1 MSWKTI
7 QFATDITVFADD
19 DDDGDEKDP
28 KPAPS
33 KTKELTVSN
42 IRSAILDV
50 LQSINLDDFQVQ
62 ESKPEYENRHWSNDD
77 TEEDIKQTRIDHFI
91 ESCVG
96 RLTPLLHDWKAELS
110 KPKPMANYLAYLL
123 DEDYTDEFGD
133 TSLDHT
139 LDKLQA
145 KDGVTGRVVERACAE
160 AGFSLFLTT
169 FRRNVEAIDDEH
181 KVYSD
186 FEERSESEE
195 EYEVIYE
202 LGTILDPSGEPVCK
216 VGNMPTTTASLVQ
229 HTFFNDFA
237 DDETASLQVLLLVPD
252 FHMFI
257 DTLIDLDQE
266 NAKDLLSYTLPKF
279 RAASSDKHELGATVR
294 KICMNIIAK
303 EESILKQDSHVY
315 HSWSRTLVPVSRA
328 CIAMDDM
335 PLLKRALR
343 CFQDASLDAFSELRW
358 ILEQVP
364 FEHVLEGY
372 VVKMAHRTHS
382 DILVGSTRRLQATKR
397 SGDVTKRHN
406 VSLTAAQASICA
418 QWNRREI
425 PILASGSSPRWK
437 SSLPQSEFS

>member
-1 MSWKTI
+1 MSGKTI
-7 QFATDITVFADD
+7 RFATDVAAFADD
-19 DDDGDEKDP
+19 DDDDEDP
-28 KPAPS
+28 KPAPL

-50 LQSINLDDFQVQ
+50 LQNIKPDDFQVQ
-62 ESKPEYENRHWSNDD
+62 ESKPEHENRHWSKND
-77 TEEDIKQTRIDHFI
+77 TKEDIKQTRRDHCI
-91 ESCVG
+91 ERCVG
-96 RLTPLLHDWKAELS
+96 MLTPLLLGWKAELS

-123 DEDYTDEFGD
+123 DEDYADEFGD
-133 TSLDHT
+133 VSLDHT
-139 LDKLQA
+139 LDKLEA
-145 KDGVTGRVVERACAE
+145 KDGVVGRVVERACAE

-169 FRRNVEAIDDEH
+169 FIRNVEAIDDEH
-181 KVYSD
+181 KEYSD

-195 EYEVIYE
+195 ECEVKYE
-202 LGTILDPSGEPVCK
+202 LGMILDLSGEPVCR

-229 HTFFNDFA
+229 HRFFNDFA

-257 DTLIDLDQE
+257 DTLIDLDQG

-279 RAASSDKHELGATVR
+279 QAASSNKHEFGATVR
-294 KICMNIIAK
+294 KICMSIIAK
-303 EESILKQDSHVY
+303 EETILKQDSHIC
-315 HSWSRTLVPVSRA
+315 HSWSQALVPVSRA

-358 ILEQVP
+358 ILEQIP

-372 VVKMAHRTHS
+372 VVKIPHRPHS
-382 DILVGSTRRLQATKR
+382 DLLIGSTRQLQATKR
-397 SGDVTKRHN
+397 SGDVSKRHN
-406 VSLTAAQASICA
+406 VSLTAVQASICA

-425 PILASGSSPRWK
+425 PILASGSSPRWR
-437 SSLPQSEFS
+437 SSLPPSGFS